1 MNVVFEIYTVHAVH
15 VGKTAYIY
23 IYIYDFLA
31 IHAGHAY
38 QAVLDTHSV
47 HALHAAKTVYVIN
60 GFGAVHAGHA
70 IVAMRA
76 LVVSLLERSFFVG
89 LRT

>member
-15 VGKTAYIY
+15 VGKTAC
-23 IYIYDFLA
+23 IYDFLA

-47 HALHAAKTVYVIN
+47 HAIHAAKTAYVIN

-70 IVAMRA
+70 IVAM
-76 LVVSLLERSFFVG
+76 
-89 LRT
+89 

>member
-1 MNVVFEIYTVHAVH
+1 MYKY
-15 VGKTAYIY
+15 G
-23 IYIYDFLA
+23 FLA

-47 HALHAAKTVYVIN
+47 HALHAAKTAYVIN

-89 LRT
+89 LHSKGCSQILGWKLLKVKNTQAY